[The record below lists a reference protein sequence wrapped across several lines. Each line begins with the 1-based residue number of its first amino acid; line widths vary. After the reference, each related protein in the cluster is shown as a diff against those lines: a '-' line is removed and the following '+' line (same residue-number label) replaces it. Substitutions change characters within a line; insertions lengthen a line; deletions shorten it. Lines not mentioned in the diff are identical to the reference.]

1 MASRRTSSAWRINF
15 TPTWFQVLPSV
26 DLSMPLSWSGGLY
39 GNSAVTS
46 GGNKGNGSYGIG
58 VNADIQ
64 SRYSLGLRYVG
75 FYGNYSE
82 TATGAMNVPQA
93 VTAALSDRGFVAVT
107 FKTTF

>member
-1 MASRRTSSAWRINF
+1 M
-15 TPTWFQVLPSV
+15 
-26 DLSMPLSWSGGLY
+26 
-39 GNSAVTS
+39 
-46 GGNKGNGSYGIG
+46 
-58 VNADIQ
+58 
-64 SRYSLGLRYVG
+64 RYVG